1 MKHKIKQK
9 IKRIW
14 NRSARRWQ
22 TGVLLGGV
30 GLGYLLLLWATGF
43 RAIAW
48 LLGGGVAIAMLV
60 AWFRQFW
67 HVPSDQSPATSAT
80 DME

>member
-1 MKHKIKQK
+1 MKQK
-9 IKRIW
+9 IQLIW
-14 NRSARRWQ
+14 RQSSRRWQ

-30 GLGYLLLLWATGF
+30 GLGYLLLLLSTGF

-48 LLGGGVAIAMLV
+48 LLGGGVATLMLI

-67 HVPSDQSPATSAT
+67 QAPSDPPEPPVSA
-80 DME
+80 E